1 MNLWQLIQSKVPES
15 MLSKTSLDFLPI
27 TPGRVFQA
35 KVTEQLNGALFAIQK
50 GTVSSK
56 AVIQGEVEVGKE
68 YLFQVKKGP
77 EGLFLTPAE
86 KIPAVSRELP
96 GQVENKTV
104 GMTTV
109 RPPQTPTPLQTTQE
123 RILAIVTQKGE
134 NMPATTIKELV
145 AVIDRLP
152 ATEKEKAIEFLKVLA
167 NRTGITNIPEKLQ
180 MMITGLSD
188 KETTIQALTKVE
200 ASLQKITL
208 PTPAQEKLMDVIQK
222 MQQPST
228 MHTKAEVLQFIRQ
241 AVTLLGLDF
250 EKGLSDLIRQ
260 GQPFSEGK
268 VEQLKPLL
276 MNYLQQVSTPEEKAT
291 VTQLISK
298 LTGFQLLSRE
308 EGNLHHIF
316 LPIPIKM
323 HEETKEWYVH
333 ISSKKKNEML
343 DPDYCRIV
351 LMLDMPV
358 FSSVMVDVFVQQ
370 KVVSISL
377 HHSYPSME
385 KLVDNSAP
393 LLKKSLSVKGFTLSA
408 VKTEWREHEEN
419 DGIPVDF
426 LKVILT
432 PNEKG
437 LDIKI

>member
-15 MLSKTSLDFLPI
+15 MLNKTSLDNLSI
-27 TPGRVFQA
+27 APGRVFKA
-35 KVTEQLNGALFAIQK
+35 LVTEQLHGALFAIQK
-50 GTVSSK
+50 GAVSSK
-56 AVIQGEVEVGKE
+56 AVIQGEVKVGEE

-77 EGLFLTPAE
+77 KGLFLVPTE
-86 KIPAVSRELP
+86 KIPTVPRALP
-96 GQVENKTV
+96 IQVEAKTG
-104 GMTTV
+104 GMTPA

-123 RILAIVTQKGE
+123 RIQAIVAQKGD
-134 NMPATTIKELV
+134 NMPATTVKELV
-145 AVIDRLP
+145 AVIERLP
-152 ATEKEKAIEFLKVLA
+152 ATEKEKAIEMLKVLA
-167 NRTGITNIPEKLQ
+167 KQNGITNIPDKLQ
-180 MMITGLSD
+180 MMIGGLSD
-188 KETTIQALTKVE
+188 KETTIQTLTKVE
-200 ASLQKITL
+200 ASLQKITQ
-208 PTPAQEKLMDVIQK
+208 PTPAQEKLMEVIQK
-222 MQQPST
+222 MQQPQT
-228 MHTKAEVLQFIRQ
+228 LHTKAEALQFIRQ

-268 VEQLKPLL
+268 LEQLKPLM
-276 MNYLQQVSTPEEKAT
+276 MNYLQQVATLEEKAA

-316 LPIPIKM
+316 IPIPIKM
-323 HEETKEWYVH
+323 HEETKDWYVH

-351 LMLDMPV
+351 LMLDLPV

-370 KVVSISL
+370 KVVSVSL

-385 KLVDNSAP
+385 KLVEKSAP
-393 LLKKSLSVKGFTLSA
+393 LLKESLSVKGFKLSA

-419 DGIPVDF
+419 DGVPVDF